1 MGAQQEPAK
10 RASHSC
16 VETVLNIT
24 VEQTF
29 GKCPKSNIKCIYLEY
44 KIPRCSKQQKPHVT
58 MMFFAVLCWS
68 LLCASTVHSLSHQS
82 NGGVDRRSLVQ
93 GAGVAAIS
101 PFLAAQPSVAA
112 PDLTVPRKNPVVVLG
127 ASGKTGR
134 ECVAALLKEGR
145 PCIATTRS
153 GNFEGF
159 DLAKTAP
166 ADVTSLDS
174 LSSVIT
180 KGVGAVIFTA
190 STSKQGGD
198 SFQVDRDGVVNAA
211 KACIAADVPRLVIV
225 SSGGVSRPDSAIY
238 KLLNFAVKGVMEAKI
253 QGEDTVRE
261 LYASPDV
268 LAKGLGYT
276 VIRPGGLLMDEPVG
290 VGALELNQGDSKS
303 GRLPRADVASL
314 CVQCLSSSS
323 AFDTTFECYQANSAK
338 EVESV
343 GLSNILKKTDGTD
356 FVSGKERRGSSWEEI
371 FVGLERDPGHAA

>member
-1 MGAQQEPAK
+1 
-10 RASHSC
+10 
-16 VETVLNIT
+16 
-24 VEQTF
+24 
-29 GKCPKSNIKCIYLEY
+29 
-44 KIPRCSKQQKPHVT
+44 
-58 MMFFAVLCWS
+58 MMFAAILFLS
-68 LLCASTVHSLSHQS
+68 LLCVSTVQSLSLQS
-82 NGGVDRRSLVQ
+82 RGGLDRRSLVQ
-93 GAGVAAIS
+93 GAGVAVIS

-112 PDLTVPRKNPVVVLG
+112 SDLTVPRKDPVVVLG

-134 ECVAALLKEGR
+134 ECVAALLKDSR

-153 GNFEGF
+153 GHFEG
-159 DLAKTAP
+159 AGTKTAP

-180 KGVGAVIFTA
+180 KGVGAVIFAA

-198 SFQVDRDGVVNAA
+198 SFQVDRDGVINAA

-253 QGEDTVRE
+253 QGEDAVRD
-261 LYASPDV
+261 LYASRDV

-276 VIRPGGLLMDEPVG
+276 IIRPGGLLMDDPVG
-290 VGALELNQGDSKS
+290 VAALELNQGDSKS

-314 CVQCLSSSS
+314 CVQCLSSPN

-338 EVESV
+338 PVESV

-356 FVSGKERRGSSWEEI
+356 FVSGKERRGSTWEEI